1 MQEPTVLASFTA
13 DQGMRSIV
21 EQGLANRARLV
32 WLDTAQD
39 RTEAIRQADVILSWN
54 APREFHE
61 EEYALMQHAR
71 LLQLL
76 SAGADHV
83 PFQLLPESLTVAG
96 NVGAYGGPMAE
107 HVLALTL
114 ALAKNLR
121 EEHLKLAAGTFDQYS
136 MNKSLRGSTVAILG
150 FGGIG
155 KATAALMRAFGAHI
169 LAINTSGHTDE
180 PVDFIGTTRD
190 LQQVLSRADVVVIS
204 MPLSNA
210 TRGLIGVEQ
219 LSWMKPDAIL
229 VNVARGEII
238 DEHALYEHLRIHP
251 QFRAGIDAWWVEP
264 FRHGH
269 FEMHE
274 PFLALPNVLG
284 SPHNSGMVPQ
294 ALQDATRDAVENIQ
308 RFLDGQPIKG
318 VFRREDYLP

>member
-1 MQEPTVLASFTA
+1 MPLERPVRLSVLTLV
-13 DQGMRSIV
+13 GT
-21 EQGLANRARLV
+21 GL
-32 WLDTAQD
+32 
-39 RTEAIRQADVILSWN
+39 
-54 APREFHE
+54 
-61 EEYALMQHAR
+61 M
-71 LLQLL
+71 
-76 SAGADHV
+76 
-83 PFQLLPESLTVAG
+83 
-96 NVGAYGGPMAE
+96 
-107 HVLALTL
+107 ALTL

-238 DEHALYEHLRIHP
+238 DEHALYEHLRTHP

-308 RFLDGQPIKG
+308 KFLDGQPIKG

>member
-1 MQEPTVLASFTA
+1 MQEPVVLVSFVA
-13 DQGMRSIV
+13 DREMHETI
-21 EQGLANRARLV
+21 EQGLGDRARLE
-32 WLDTAQD
+32 WLDTVQD
-39 RTEAIRQADVILSWN
+39 RAAAIRQADVIMSWN
-54 APREFHE
+54 TPREFHE
-61 EEYALMQHAR
+61 GEYALMEHTR

-83 PFQLLPESLTVAG
+83 PFQLLPETLTVAG

-107 HVLALTL
+107 HVLAMTL

-121 EEHLKLAAGTFDQYS
+121 EQHLKLAAGTFDQYG
-136 MNKSLRGSTVAILG
+136 MNKALRGSTVAILG
-150 FGGIG
+150 LGGIG
-155 KATAALMRAFGAHI
+155 KATAALMRAFGAHV
-169 LAINTSGHTDE
+169 LAINTSGRTDE
-180 PVDFIGTTRD
+180 PVEFIGTTRD
-190 LQQVLSRADVVVIS
+190 LQQVLGRADVVVIS
-204 MPLSNA
+204 MPLTNA
-210 TRGLIGVEQ
+210 TRGLIGAEQ

-238 DEHALYEHLRIHP
+238 DEHALYEHLRTHP
-251 QFRAGIDAWWVEP
+251 QFKAGIDAWWVEP

-294 ALQDATRDAVENIQ
+294 ALQDATKEAVQNVQ
-308 RFLDGQPIKG
+308 KFLAGQPIKG
-318 VFRREDYLP
+318 VFRREEYLA